1 VKNLL
6 IISILLLSR
15 LIGFGQEKK
24 DSVFLIEGIVA
35 EFDSVMIEPYDT
47 VFINSVKIKVVA
59 DGITIVESSTNEKG
73 EFNIYYPRDTH
84 IKYRKVLEIYEHPD
98 YIPIKSIIA
107 SPFNIDGPKKFYT
120 TALMERKK

>member
-1 VKNLL
+1 MRKL
-6 IISILLLSR
+6 IIISFLLL
-15 LIGFGQEKK
+15 LGLNGFGQKNK
-24 DSVFLIEGIVA
+24 DFLFLIEGVIA

-47 VFINSVKIKVVA
+47 VFINNVKIKIVA

-73 EFNIYYPRDTH
+73 EFKIYYPKDTH
-84 IKYRKVLEIYEHPD
+84 IKYRKVIEIYEHPN

-107 SPFNIDGPKKFYT
+107 SPFNIHGPKKFYT